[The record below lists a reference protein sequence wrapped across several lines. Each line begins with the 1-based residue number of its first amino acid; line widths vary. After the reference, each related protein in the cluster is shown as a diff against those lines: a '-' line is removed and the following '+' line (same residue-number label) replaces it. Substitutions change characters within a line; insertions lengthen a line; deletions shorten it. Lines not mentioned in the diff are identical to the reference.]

1 MMNKKILL
9 PATLSAVL
17 ALFCLWMTGVL
28 LQIPGA
34 LLVAFCAASGAAF
47 WGALAV
53 GLLAVWRARRRD
65 ELAASRRAALRAR
78 LMGARS

>member
-9 PATLSAVL
+9 PATLSAAL
-17 ALFCLWMTGVL
+17 ALFCLWMTGAL

-47 WGALAV
+47 WGTLSTALFA
-53 GLLAVWRARRRD
+53 AWRARRRD

>member
-9 PATLSAVL
+9 PATSSAIL
-17 ALFCLWMTGVL
+17 ALFCLWMTGAL

-47 WGALAV
+47 WGALATV
-53 GLLAVWRARRRD
+53 LFAAWWARRRD

>member
-1 MMNKKILL
+1 MNNKILL
-9 PATLSAVL
+9 PAISSAAL
-17 ALFCLWMTGVL
+17 ALFCLWMTGAL

-47 WGALAV
+47 WGTLATV
-53 GLLAVWRARRRD
+53 LLAVWRARRRD
-65 ELAASRRAALRAR
+65 ELSASKRSALRAR

>member
-1 MMNKKILL
+1 MNKLLL
-9 PATLSAVL
+9 PTAVSAVL
-17 ALFCLWMTGVL
+17 ALFCLWMTGAL

-47 WGALAV
+47 WGTLATV
-53 GLLAVWRARRRD
+53 LLAVWRARRRD
-65 ELAASRRAALRAR
+65 ELAASKRSALRAR

>member
-1 MMNKKILL
+1 MNNKILL
-9 PATLSAVL
+9 PAISSAVL
-17 ALFCLWMTGVL
+17 ALFCLWMTGAL

-47 WGALAV
+47 WGTLATV
-53 GLLAVWRARRRD
+53 LLAVWRARRRD
-65 ELAASRRAALRAR
+65 ELSASRRAALRAR

>member
-1 MMNKKILL
+1 MNKLFM
-9 PATLSAVL
+9 PATLSAAL
-17 ALFCLWMTGVL
+17 ALFCLWMTGAL

-47 WGALAV
+47 WGTLAG

-65 ELAASRRAALRAR
+65 ELAASKRAALRAR

>member
-1 MMNKKILL
+1 MNKKVLL
-9 PATLSAVL
+9 PATLSAAL
-17 ALFCLWMTGVL
+17 ALFCLWMTGAL

-47 WGALAV
+47 WGALATV
-53 GLLAVWRARRRD
+53 LFAAWWARRRD
-65 ELAASRRAALRAR
+65 ELSASKRSALRAR

>member
-1 MMNKKILL
+1 MSKKVLL
-9 PATLSAVL
+9 PAISSAVL
-17 ALFCLWMTGVL
+17 ALFCLWMTGAL

-47 WGALAV
+47 WGTLSTALFA
-53 GLLAVWRARRRD
+53 AWRTRRRD
-65 ELAASRRAALRAR
+65 ELSASKRSALRAR